1 MFFQGG
7 LGVGGRAGIIG
18 MPGGPASGG
27 QGVFGGM
34 SIGPASLQYQGQV
47 GSGMPGTSTI
57 VGGSG
62 PQSVSSKQFAG
73 IKKSSS
79 GKSTY

>member
-7 LGVGGRAGIIG
+7 LGVGGRAGIIR
-18 MPGGPASGG
+18 MPGGSASGG

-34 SIGPASLQYQGQV
+34 SVGPASLQYQGQV
-47 GSGMPGTSTI
+47 GSGMPGAL

-62 PQSVSSKQFAG
+62 PQSVSSNQFAG

-79 GKSTY
+79 GKGTY